1 MMRDQLV
8 EMQPEDF
15 AQQEGFVML
24 DKNYLKNVMQVHL
37 TSSREQVVKM
47 IAYNVLLVNIVRVVI
62 SHNPQVIARRDI
74 TVQRAQILY
83 KR

>member
-1 MMRDQLV
+1 V